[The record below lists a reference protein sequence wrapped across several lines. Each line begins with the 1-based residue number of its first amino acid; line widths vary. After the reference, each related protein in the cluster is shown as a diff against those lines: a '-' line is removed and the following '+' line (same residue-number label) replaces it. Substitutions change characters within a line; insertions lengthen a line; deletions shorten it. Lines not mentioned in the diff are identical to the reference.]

1 MAGSRVRLAWA
12 AAIVCAAASS
22 AWAAAPAAPDDLVAL
37 RDGPPVQGEIVSVGD
52 DHLQVRTGERLARIS
67 FAKVA
72 PGSLY
77 TLLKARIALDD
88 ADARLAL
95 SDTLATYGAF
105 AGARAELRAV
115 KALEPSRRAD
125 VGLRLSDLDEKE
137 AKWLYRAGMDH
148 ATADPPRWKAAVDAF
163 AAVVERFAGLPTAD
177 KAVSKLAMARRELA
191 KQPKEPVKPE
201 GGAPKVNKRAEA
213 WATKTV
219 AAAEAKLA
227 EAAGAN
233 KAALKLDARGDSHK
247 ASKAYHAAADAAGDA
262 RAWCTKVLD
271 AKPFI
276 APATAEAAAAA
287 RTKAEKQLSSLYG
300 SLTAVYMVQKN
311 WKLARSYALQ
321 ALEIN
326 PEDRRAL
333 DQKMTIEKEMVR
345 ERPKDDGTKDDTKT
359 VKSDPKKRGK

>member
-1 MAGSRVRLAWA
+1 VIGAAAWA
-12 AAIVCAAASS
+12 AGPAA
-22 AWAAAPAAPDDLVAL
+22 AAPDDLIAM

-77 TLLKARIALDD
+77 TLLKARTALDD

-95 SDTLATYGAF
+95 SETLATYGAF

-137 AKWLYRAGMDH
+137 AKWLYRQGMDH
-148 ATADPPRWKAAVDAF
+148 ATADPPRWKEAVEAF
-163 AAVVERFAGLPTAD
+163 AAVVDRFAGLPAAD
-177 KAVSKLAMARRELA
+177 KAASKLAMARRELA
-191 KQPKEPVKPE
+191 KQPKEPVKP
-201 GGAPKVNKRAEA
+201 GPDGAVRKINKRAQA
-213 WATKTV
+213 WAAKTV
-219 AAAEAKLA
+219 AAAESKLA
-227 EAAGAN
+227 EAAASN
-233 KAALKLDARGDSHK
+233 KAALKLDARGDAHK
-247 ASKAYHAAADAAGDA
+247 AAKAYHEAADAAGNA

-271 AKPFI
+271 VAKLIDPKT
-276 APATAEAAAAA
+276 AGAATAA
-287 RTKAEKQLSSLYG
+287 RAKAEKQLSSLYG

-345 ERPKDDGTKDDTKT
+345 ERPKDDGTKDDKKT